1 MTEVY
6 IAPEMV
12 SMGIEAL
19 HAARRDRLSDG
30 ELVLEIYLAMY
41 LQGVKALNEGEETL
55 Q

>member
-1 MTEVY
+1 MEIY

-12 SMGIEAL
+12 SVGVEAL
-19 HAARRDRLSDG
+19 QAAKRDCLTDG